1 MKAKFNIFR
10 ISLYLFLSIIL
21 LNVNGILY
29 LLGMSTGTISPI
41 ILVLSIIILLA
52 SLKQKSYLLYNMYIA
67 YFLLYLGIGLI
78 SLGVSGK
85 MGEKSL
91 QTIIDITTTFIIVSA
106 SFFGIKKEIC
116 KYGNQII
123 KYIGWLIIISVLI
136 SIFMDIT
143 GVTHEIDRY
152 RTDIRLSGI
161 FANPNET
168 SAQAL
173 FSIIFIK
180 YLYSTRKNSFF
191 MKTIYLILF
200 ILSFYA
206 LFLANSRVIIGIAIL
221 LFLLNFLFYTKFS
234 LKTLSIYTLLAL
246 AMLNVSEN
254 IYNNANISLRKRI
267 DNSTTI
273 FEKGITDENSGGRI
287 YLANHALDMIYKNPF
302 IGVGLGKMQ
311 KMEDIGGAH
320 NAYLAIWGNA
330 GIVPLLFFLFFISVL
345 LLKLFKQSK
354 YTLDNTFLF
363 LILIIVINGFS
374 KTGVYEFKIN
384 NVILG
389 LAIAMLSC
397 PRPLKFRKKNQ
408 FRN

>member
-29 LLGMSTGTISPI
+29 LLGMPTGTVSPI
-41 ILVLSIIILLA
+41 ILILSIIILLY
-52 SLKQKSYLLYNMYIA
+52 SLKHKGYVLYNMYVV

-85 MGEKSL
+85 IGEKSL
-91 QTIIDITTTFIIVSA
+91 QTIIDITTTLIIISA

-116 KYGNQII
+116 ENGNRII
-123 KYIGWLIIISVLI
+123 KFIGWLIIISVLV
-136 SIFMDIT
+136 SVFMDIT
-143 GVTHEIDRY
+143 GVTQEINRY

-180 YLYSTRKNSFF
+180 YLYATKKNGFI
-191 MKTIYLILF
+191 MKIIFLMVFL
-200 ILSFYA
+200 LSFYA
-206 LFLANSRVIIGIAIL
+206 LVLANSRTIIGVAIL
-221 LFLLNFLFYTKFS
+221 LFFLNFIFYSKFS
-234 LKTLSIYTLLAL
+234 LKTLSLYALLTL
-246 AMLNVSEN
+246 AMISIYEN
-254 IYNNANISLRKRI
+254 IYNEANISLKKRM

-287 YLANHALDMIYKNPF
+287 YLANHALNEIYKNPF
-302 IGVGLGKMQ
+302 IGVGIGKMQ
-311 KMEDIGGAH
+311 KIEGVGGAH

-354 YTLDNTFLF
+354 YSLDNTFLF

-389 LAIAMLSC
+389 LAIAVLSC
-397 PRPLKFRKKNQ
+397 TKPLKTRT
-408 FRN
+408 RLYY